1 MPDLKMKAAASIII
15 FAVIASTLSVF
26 ATSTANGC
34 TNQRTYLFCDLNQD
48 GIIDIKDVSILALAW
63 QSRVG
68 CANFNARCDFNG
80 DGIVDIKDASLLA
93 VHWTWFLK
101 AHVLIFP
108 HTLNL
113 KSHGN
118 WVTCVIL
125 LSAKK
130 INASD
135 IDVSSIRLNGTIA
148 VDSEAPVCSF
158 HSCLV
163 VKFSREA
170 VIALIRESLNSTIS
184 VDCGKF
190 THVTLAVSG
199 TLSNGVKFSGSDIIR
214 VVQCHKCGH

>member
-1 MPDLKMKAAASIII
+1 MSDLKLKAAASIIV
-15 FAVIASTLSVF
+15 FVVLASALSVF

-34 TNQRTYLFCDLNQD
+34 TNRHTYLFCDLNQD
-48 GIIDIKDVSILALAW
+48 GIIDMKDVSILALAW

-80 DGIVDIKDASLLA
+80 DGIIDIKDASLLA
-93 VHWTWFLK
+93 IHWTTLLK
-101 AHVLIFP
+101 AHVLICP

-125 LSAKK
+125 LPAK

-135 IDVSSIRLNGTIA
+135 VDVLSIRLNNIIA
-148 VDSEAPVCSF
+148 VDSEAPICSF

-170 VIALIRESLNSTIS
+170 VITLITGSLDSKVS
-184 VDCGKF
+184 VDCGET
-190 THVTLAVSG
+190 THVTLTVSG
-199 TLSNGVKFSGSDIIR
+199 TLSSGLGFLGSDTIR
-214 VVQCHKCGH
+214 VVQCHRCDH